1 MVGEISFNAEGETTG
16 ELKGDPEVATLIGVV
31 REVADAVVDVEGEGK
46 SAGDVTFSSNR
57 REKDVDEVS
66 CSSWSRADGAD
77 VSGLSISISVGKSFS
92 AETILGQSKSSKI
105 SLLGVEATSD
115 S

>member
-1 MVGEISFNAEGETTG
+1 MVGEISFNAEGERTG
-16 ELKGDPEVATLIGVV
+16 ELKGDPEVATVIGVV

>member
-16 ELKGDPEVATLIGVV
+16 ELKGDPEVATVIGVV

-92 AETILGQSKSSKI
+92 AETILGQSRSSKI

>member
-1 MVGEISFNAEGETTG
+1 MVGETSFNAEGETTG
-16 ELKGDPEVATLIGVV
+16 ELKGDPEVATVIGVV

>member
-16 ELKGDPEVATLIGVV
+16 ELKGDPEVATVIGVV
-31 REVADAVVDVEGEGK
+31 GEVADAVVDVEGEGK

>member
-16 ELKGDPEVATLIGVV
+16 ELKGDPEVATVIGVV

-92 AETILGQSKSSKI
+92 AETILGQSESSKI

>member
-16 ELKGDPEVATLIGVV
+16 ELKGDPEVATVIGVV
-31 REVADAVVDVEGEGK
+31 REVADAVVDVEEEGK

>member
-16 ELKGDPEVATLIGVV
+16 ELKGDPEVATVIGVV

-105 SLLGVEATSD
+105 
-115 S
+115 

>member
-16 ELKGDPEVATLIGVV
+16 ELKGDPEVATVIGVV

-46 SAGDVTFSSNR
+46 SAGDVRFSSNR

>member
-1 MVGEISFNAEGETTG
+1 MVGEISFNAEGEPTG
-16 ELKGDPEVATLIGVV
+16 ELKGDPEVATVIGVV

>member
-16 ELKGDPEVATLIGVV
+16 ELKGDPEVATVIGVV

-57 REKDVDEVS
+57 REKDGDEVS

>member
-16 ELKGDPEVATLIGVV
+16 ELKGDPEVATVIGVV
-31 REVADAVVDVEGEGK
+31 HEVADAVVDVEGEGK

>member
-16 ELKGDPEVATLIGVV
+16 ELKGDPEVATVIGVV

>member
-16 ELKGDPEVATLIGVV
+16 ELKGDPEVATVIGVV

-57 REKDVDEVS
+57 REKDVDEVC

>member
-16 ELKGDPEVATLIGVV
+16 ELKGDPEVATVIGVV
-31 REVADAVVDVEGEGK
+31 REVADAVVDVEGEGN

>member
-16 ELKGDPEVATLIGVV
+16 ELKGDPEVATVIDVV

>member
-16 ELKGDPEVATLIGVV
+16 ELKGDPEVATVIGVV

-57 REKDVDEVS
+57 REKDIDEVS

>member
-16 ELKGDPEVATLIGVV
+16 ELKGDPEVATVIGVV

-92 AETILGQSKSSKI
+92 AETVLGQSKSSKI

>member
-16 ELKGDPEVATLIGVV
+16 ELKGDPEVATVIGVV

-66 CSSWSRADGAD
+66 CSSWSRADGA